1 VKIYLSANFSA
12 TAKLTICR
20 FSISLY
26 YRYGNKTDMIGQTVS
41 HYKILE
47 KLGEGGMGVVYKA
60 RDTRLDRTVALKFLP
75 EHLLDD
81 SSAKARFIQEAK
93 GASAINHQNITTVH
107 DIGEVD
113 GKSFIAMEYLE
124 GKTVKELAKE
134 NLKLNQVLE
143 IAIQIAEG
151 LAAAHK
157 KEIIHRDIKS
167 DNIMVTNDN
176 VVKIMDFGLAKLKS
190 TSKLTESGATVGT
203 IAYMS
208 PEQTKGEA
216 IDHRSDIF
224 SLGAVLYELITAR
237 SPFQGDHNAAISY
250 SICYENPDPLARYKS
265 NVPDGLQ
272 KIVDKALKKDKSIRY
287 QSAADLLADLKGL
300 QKEIII
306 VDTKSHAKRKMLA
319 VLPFENL
326 GLAEDEYFA
335 DGITDEIITN
345 LAKVSGLGVISR
357 TSAIKYKKTDKSLR
371 QIAAELG
378 VDYVLEGTIRW
389 DKSGN
394 ANRVRITPQLIGVKD
409 DTHLWAETYDRVLEQ
424 IFALQSDIAE
434 KVTQALHI
442 ALLDPEQRYLEAR
455 PTDNLEAYNYYLRGN
470 DNYNRGYTEKDYQMA
485 AEMYQK
491 AVEIEPTFALAYA
504 KLSLVHT
511 LTYWKYLDRTEER
524 FRKAK
529 EAVDKALQLNPH
541 LPEAH
546 LSLGYYYYHGNL
558 DYNAALEQFDIAQK
572 SQPNNA
578 ELLSAIGYV
587 QRRQGKFDQAVAN
600 HIKSAELDPRSA
612 VRALDVGATYVNMR
626 NYPEAERYFDRAI
639 SLAPDWILPYYFK
652 ALLYVIWEGSTVKAN
667 KVLQEAAGK
676 VDPPQLPCLWFEFDL
691 LDGNYRKALER
702 LPVDPNKFISFAGG
716 TDTLEYFLCKAQV
729 HGLLNQPQLEQ
740 ACYDSARNILETRI
754 QTHPQD
760 TEFHIRLGIVYAGLG
775 RKEEA
780 IKEGKKALELLPVT
794 KDAIRGPELVAKL
807 AQIYVKVGDYDSATD
822 QLEYLL
828 SIPTSFVSVPYLRI
842 DPTWAPLRNHPR
854 FQKLIKQG

>member
-1 VKIYLSANFSA
+1 
-12 TAKLTICR
+12 
-20 FSISLY
+20 
-26 YRYGNKTDMIGQTVS
+26 MIGQTIS
-41 HYKILE
+41 HYKILA

-60 RDTRLDRTVALKFLP
+60 QDTRLDRTVALKFLP
-75 EHLLDD
+75 EHLLND

-93 GASAINHQNITTVH
+93 GASAINHQNITTIH

-143 IAIQIAEG
+143 IAVQITEG

-157 KEIIHRDIKS
+157 KEIVHRDIKS
-167 DNIMVTNDN
+167 ENIMLTKDD
-176 VVKIMDFGLAKLKS
+176 VVKIMDFGLAKLKDAS
-190 TSKLTESGATVGT
+190 GLTKTGATAGT
-203 IAYMS
+203 LAYMS
-208 PEQTKGEA
+208 PEQTRGEEV
-216 IDHRSDIF
+216 DHRSDLF
-224 SLGAVLYELITAR
+224 SFGVVLYEMIAGKL
-237 SPFQGDHNAAISY
+237 PFAEEHQAAVVY
-250 SICYENPDPLARYKS
+250 SIAHENPAPLARYKS
-265 NVPDGLQ
+265 NVPEGLQ
-272 KIVDKALKKDKSIRY
+272 RIVDKALKKDKNLRY
-287 QSAADLLADLKGL
+287 QNVADVLADLKGL
-300 QKEIII
+300 QKEPTSDG
-306 VDTKSHAKRKMLA
+306 VEPAPKRKMLA

-326 GLAEDEYFA
+326 GPAEDEYFA

-345 LAKVSGLGVISR
+345 LAKISGLGVISR

-371 QIAAELG
+371 QIASELG

-389 DKSGN
+389 DKSGS

-434 KVTQALHI
+434 KVAKALHI
-442 ALLDPEQRYLEAR
+442 ALLGPEQRHLEAR
-455 PTDNLEAYNYYLRGN
+455 PTDNLEAYNYYLRGV
-470 DNYNRGYTEKDYQMA
+470 DYYNRGYTEKDYQLA

-491 AVEIEPTFALAYA
+491 AIEIDPTFALAYA

-511 LTYWKYLDRTEER
+511 LKYWKYLDRTEER
-524 FRKAK
+524 LRKAK
-529 EAVDKALQLNPH
+529 EVVDKALQLNPH

-558 DYNAALEQFDIAQK
+558 DYNVALEQFDIALK
-572 SQPNNA
+572 NQPNNA

-600 HIKSAELDPRSA
+600 HIKSAELDPCSA
-612 VRALDVGATYVNMR
+612 VRALDVGATYVHMR

-676 VDPPQLPCLWFEFDL
+676 VDPPQLPCLWFDFDL
-691 LDGNYRKALER
+691 LDGNFRKALDR
-702 LPVDPNKFISFAGG
+702 LPVDPNKFIDFAGK
-716 TDTLEYFLCKAQV
+716 TNTLEYFLCKAQV
-729 HGLLNQPQLEQ
+729 YGLLNQPRLEQ

-754 QTHPQD
+754 QAHPQD
-760 TEFHIRLGIVYAGLG
+760 IEFHIRLGIVYAGLG
-775 RKEEA
+775 RREEA

-807 AQIYVKVGDYDSATD
+807 AQIYVKVGEYDAAIE
-822 QLEYLL
+822 QIEFLL
-828 SIPTSFVSVPYLRI
+828 SIRSAISVPLLRL

-854 FQKLIKQG
+854 FKKLVAGK

>member
-1 VKIYLSANFSA
+1 
-12 TAKLTICR
+12 
-20 FSISLY
+20 
-26 YRYGNKTDMIGQTVS
+26 
-41 HYKILE
+41 
-47 KLGEGGMGVVYKA
+47 MGVVYKA
-60 RDTRLDRTVALKFLP
+60 QDSRLDRLVALKFLP
-75 EHLLDD
+75 EHLVSD
-81 SSAKARFIQEAK
+81 SSAKARFIHEAK
-93 GASAINHQNITTVH
+93 GASAINHPNIATVY

-124 GKTVKELAKE
+124 GKTVKELVKE
-134 NLKLNQVLE
+134 NLRLNQILG
-143 IAIQIAEG
+143 IGIQIAEG
-151 LAAAHK
+151 LSAAHK

-167 DNIMVTNDN
+167 ENIMLTKDN
-176 VVKIMDFGLAKLKS
+176 LAKIIDFGLAKLKGA
-190 TSKLTESGATVGT
+190 SKLTESGTTLGT

-208 PEQTKGEA
+208 PEQTRGEE
-216 IDHRSDIF
+216 IDQRSDLF
-224 SLGAVLYELITAR
+224 SLGVVLYELITGKL
-237 SPFQGDHNAAISY
+237 PFQGDHNAAISY
-250 SICYENPDPLARYKS
+250 SICYEEAEPLARYKS
-265 NVPDGLQ
+265 NIPESLQ
-272 KIVDKALKKDKSIRY
+272 RIIDKVLKKDNDVRY

-300 QKEIII
+300 QKEIFIG
-306 VDTKSHAKRKMLA
+306 DMKSPSKRKMLA
-319 VLPFENL
+319 VLAFENL

-345 LAKVSGLGVISR
+345 LAKVSALGVISR
-357 TSAIKYKKTDKSLR
+357 TSSIKYKKTDKSLR

-389 DKSGN
+389 DKSGS
-394 ANRVRITPQLIGVKD
+394 ANRVRINSQLIRVKD
-409 DTHLWAETYDRVLEQ
+409 DTHLWAETYDRVLQQ
-424 IFALQSDIAE
+424 IFELQSDIAGNVA
-434 KVTQALHI
+434 KALQI
-442 ALLDPEQRYLEAR
+442 ALFEPEGRSLGAK
-455 PTDNLEAYNYYLRGN
+455 PTDNLDAYNYYLRGN
-470 DNYNRGYTEKDYQMA
+470 DYHNRGYTEKDYEMA

-491 AVEIEPTFALAYA
+491 AVEIDPAFSLAYA

-524 FRKAK
+524 LRKAK
-529 EAVDKALQLNPH
+529 EAIDKALQLNPH

-612 VRALDVGATYVNMR
+612 VRALDVGATCIHMR

-639 SLAPDWILPYYFK
+639 SLAPDWIVPYYFK
-652 ALLYVIWEGSTVKAN
+652 ALLYIIWEGSTVKAN
-667 KVLQEAAGK
+667 KVVQEAAGK
-676 VDPPQLPCLWFEFDL
+676 VDPPRLPSLWFEFDL
-691 LDGNYRKALER
+691 LDGDYQKALER

-754 QTHPQD
+754 QAHPQD

-828 SIPTSFVSVPYLRI
+828 SIPTSFVSVPYLRL
-842 DPTWAPLRNHPR
+842 DPTWAPLRNNPR
-854 FQKLIKQG
+854 FQKLLAGK